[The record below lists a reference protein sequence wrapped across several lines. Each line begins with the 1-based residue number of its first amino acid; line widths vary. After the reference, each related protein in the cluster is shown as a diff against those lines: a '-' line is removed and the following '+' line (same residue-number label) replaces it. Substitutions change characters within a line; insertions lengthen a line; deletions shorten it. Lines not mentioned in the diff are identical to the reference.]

1 MIAVTG
7 ATGHLGRLVVSTL
20 LSKGVDPETIVAAVR
35 RPAAAA
41 DFAEQGVTVREANY
55 TEPDTLS
62 AALEDV
68 DRLLLISSNEVGRRI
83 DQHRNVIGAA
93 VSAGADLIA
102 YTSAPKADTT
112 PMKLAADHKATEEM
126 IRASGLSFVLLRN
139 SWYTENYTDQLP
151 QYLKNGI
158 ILGAAGDGRISAA
171 PRSDYAAAAA
181 AVLTAE
187 GHEGA
192 VYELGGD
199 DAFTMNDLAEEITR
213 QSDVQ
218 IAYRNLPPD
227 DYAEALANF
236 GMPEAAA
243 AIYADADAAV
253 SRGALYVD
261 SGDLSRLVGRPTTP
275 LKNAVAGALAD
286 LTSA

>member
-20 LSKGVDPETIVAAVR
+20 LSKSVDPETIVAAVR

-41 DFAEQGVTVREANY
+41 DFAEQGVKVREANY
-55 TEPDTLS
+55 NDPATLL

-68 DRLLLISSNEVGRRI
+68 DRLLLISSNEVGRRV

-93 VSAGADLIA
+93 ASAGVDLIA
-102 YTSAPKADTT
+102 YTSAPKAHTT

-171 PRSDYAAAAA
+171 PRSDYAAAAV
-181 AVLTAE
+181 AVLTTE

-192 VYELGGD
+192 IYELGGD

-218 IAYRNLPPD
+218 IAYRNLPPEE
-227 DYAEALANF
+227 YAEALASF
-236 GMPEAAA
+236 GMSEAAA

-253 SRGALYVD
+253 SNGALYVD
-261 SGDLSRLVGRPTTP
+261 SRDLSRLIGRPTTP
-275 LKNAVAGALAD
+275 LKNAVAGALAH